1 MDQVTLN
8 NVEAVEMMP
17 GFHGKFIHS
26 ASMTH
31 AYWTIEAGSEL
42 PEHHHIHEQV
52 ANILEGEFEFT
63 VEGETRICKAGD
75 VVILPS
81 NVPHSGR
88 AITDCKI
95 LDVFA
100 PSREDLG

>member
-1 MDQVTLN
+1 MILHTVADLP
-8 NVEAVEMMP
+8 EKEMMP
-17 GFHGKFIHS
+17 GFSGRFIPS
-26 ASMTH
+26 KEMTH
-31 AYWTIEAGSEL
+31 AYWTIQAHAEL

-63 VEGETRICKAGD
+63 VDGETRICKAGD
-75 VVILPS
+75 VVILPA

-95 LDVFA
+95 LDVFVPA
-100 PSREDLG
+100 REDLL